1 MPVDL
6 ERGETSL
13 WTGRPRQGIWFR
25 PSDALMIPFSLL
37 WGGFAV
43 FWEVGVLSTPAPGFF
58 AIWGIPFVLM
68 GIYITVGRFFFDAW
82 RRGRTSYALTSTRV
96 VIRSGGSLKSLTL
109 NTLSDVT
116 LNERADRSGTIT
128 FGAGASLMST
138 LSGAGWPGAPQAPSF
153 EGIPE
158 ARQVYAQIRAAQQV
172 PSSRAS

>member
-43 FWEVGVLSTPAPGFF
+43 FWEVGVLNTPAPGLF

-82 RRGRTSYALTSTRV
+82 RRGRTSYALTSARV
-96 VIRSGGSLKSLTL
+96 VIRSGGSLKSLNL
-109 NTLSDVT
+109 HTLSDVT
-116 LNERADRSGTIT
+116 LTERADRTGTIT
-128 FGAGASLMST
+128 FGASAFPVSMFG
-138 LSGAGWPGAPQAPSF
+138 GAGWPGAPQTPSF

-158 ARQVYAQIRAAQQV
+158 ARQVYAQIRAAQHS